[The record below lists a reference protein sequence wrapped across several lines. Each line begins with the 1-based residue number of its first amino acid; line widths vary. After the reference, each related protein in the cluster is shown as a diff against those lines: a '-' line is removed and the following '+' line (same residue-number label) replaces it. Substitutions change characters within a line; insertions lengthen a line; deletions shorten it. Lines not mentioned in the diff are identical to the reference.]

1 MGSVSAGVKAS
12 NKPVIVLTQSGM
24 IANGTGQW
32 KANLMTTQNDSGLL
46 NKMIVQNGGTV
57 SPMRSSKRNATT
69 ADQDSLEKATKLK
82 ARKNLDSSPGKGKG
96 TQPNSFHTLDDS
108 ILLAT
113 TNSLGVVLGDNE
125 QAVSHSLKSLRDLE
139 FHRMNEND
147 MLVEGNKILL
157 DDVSTV
163 CSTEDN
169 IDLEALN
176 LICSEISE
184 GLGDGGCDPLWL
196 QTPLSQNKRTRSRY
210 KKKLKNKSR

>member
-1 MGSVSAGVKAS
+1 M
-12 NKPVIVLTQSGM
+12 IVLTQSGM

-46 NKMIVQNGGTV
+46 NKMIVQNGGIV

-69 ADQDSLEKATKLK
+69 VDQDSLEKATKLK
-82 ARKNLDSSPGKGKG
+82 AHKNLDSSPGKGKG
-96 TQPNSFHTLDDS
+96 TQPNSFHTLNDS

-176 LICSEISE
+176 LICSEISK
-184 GLGDGGCDPLWL
+184 GLGDGGCDPLCL
-196 QTPLSQNKRTRSRY
+196 
-210 KKKLKNKSR
+210 